1 MNGILERCETC
12 GQIVDTSEI
21 RYDETTNT
29 TSCTNEEE

>member
-21 RYDETTNT
+21 RYDEVTNT
-29 TSCTNEEE
+29 TSCTNDE